1 VYICNRLALTFNEGE
16 VLILFIPWHHK
27 RIDKIIGINMAAI
40 KQTEQEI
47 IEQLADIN
55 NSLPDDKQW
64 AIIDGKLQK
73 QFVFKNFIQAFG
85 WMTQV
90 AMHAEKLIHHPEWF
104 NVWNKVDVKLTTH
117 DVGGLSDLDFKM
129 IKRMEKLLEQ

>member
-1 VYICNRLALTFNEGE
+1 ME
-16 VLILFIPWHHK
+16 
-27 RIDKIIGINMAAI
+27 MAAT
-40 KQTEQEI
+40 KLTEQQI
-47 IEQLADIN
+47 IEQLAEIN
-55 NSLPDDKQW
+55 SILANDQQW
-64 AIIDGKLQK
+64 SIVDGKLQK
-73 QFVFKNFIQAFG
+73 EFIFNNFIQAFG

-129 IKRMEKLLEQ
+129 IKRMEKLLQ